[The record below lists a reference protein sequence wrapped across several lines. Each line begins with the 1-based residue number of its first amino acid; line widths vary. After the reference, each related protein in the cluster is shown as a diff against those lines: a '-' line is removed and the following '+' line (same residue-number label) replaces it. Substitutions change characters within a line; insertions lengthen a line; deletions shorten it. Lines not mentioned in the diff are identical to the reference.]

1 MDLILKIVLAV
12 VGLSFLV
19 IVHESG
25 HYLVARAF
33 GMRVLRYSIGLGPA
47 LFRYKPKN
55 SPTTF
60 QVCAIPLLAYVQ
72 IEGMNPYE
80 EIDWDD
86 PAIFP
91 NKSLFGRISTIAA
104 GPIANYVAAVVLI
117 FAVALVGWPGA
128 EREPMMVGEV
138 LPDSPASV
146 AGLREGDVIVEADGT
161 NVRSLFD
168 LRERTVDRAGM
179 ATHYRVTR
187 DGTELEFTMAPA
199 VFLRLPFGIAL
210 DGYGANGP
218 LTSAVSRASAAMRA
232 GFQTGDVLLEVDDT
246 AIESTSGLSAWIR
259 AEGRLPE
266 TYRVRRGTKELTLSL
281 AGSDRDA
288 LDPEGVRT
296 TGVLGVVSSS
306 AAMSVGDA
314 ARFAV
319 AFPIRFTVESLKGLA
334 KLATDFDANDV
345 AGPVGMGEALANS
358 ANAGLV
364 WYVRTLVILSVA
376 LGFFNLLPFP
386 ALDGGRLVFLGYELV
401 TRRRPN
407 ARVEA
412 AVHTVGIL
420 FLLSVLV
427 LVTFRDI
434 LS

>member
-1 MDLILKIVLAV
+1 
-12 VGLSFLV
+12 
-19 IVHESG
+19 
-25 HYLVARAF
+25 
-33 GMRVLRYSIGLGPA
+33 
-47 LFRYKPKN
+47 
-55 SPTTF
+55 
-60 QVCAIPLLAYVQ
+60 
-72 IEGMNPYE
+72 
-80 EIDWDD
+80 
-86 PAIFP
+86 
-91 NKSLFGRISTIAA
+91 
-104 GPIANYVAAVVLI
+104 
-117 FAVALVGWPGA
+117 
-128 EREPMMVGEV
+128 
-138 LPDSPASV
+138 
-146 AGLREGDVIVEADGT
+146 
-161 NVRSLFD
+161 
-168 LRERTVDRAGM
+168 
-179 ATHYRVTR
+179 
-187 DGTELEFTMAPA
+187 
-199 VFLRLPFGIAL
+199 
-210 DGYGANGP
+210 
-218 LTSAVSRASAAMRA
+218 MRA
-232 GFQTGDVLLEVDDT
+232 GFQSGDVIARVDNAPVT
-246 AIESTSGLSAWIR
+246 STSALSAIIQR
-259 AEGRLPE
+259 EGRLPQVY
-266 TYRVRRGTKELTLSL
+266 TVRRGSKELTLSL
-281 AGSDRDA
+281 SDAGREA
-288 LDPEGVRT
+288 LDPEKVRT
-296 TGVLGVVSSS
+296 TGVLGVVSSD

-386 ALDGGRLVFLGYELV
+386 ALDGGRLVFLCYELI

>member
-19 IVHESG
+19 VVHESG
-25 HYLVARAF
+25 HYLIARAF
-33 GMRVLRYSIGLGPA
+33 RMRVLRYSIGLGPA

-80 EIDWDD
+80 EIDWED

-91 NKSLFGRISTIAA
+91 NKSLFGRIATIAA
-104 GPIANYVAAVVLI
+104 GPVANYLAAVVLI

-138 LPDSPASV
+138 LENSPASV
-146 AGLREGDVIVEADGT
+146 AGIREGDIIVEADGAT
-161 NVRSLFD
+161 VRSLLD
-168 LRERTVDRAGM
+168 LRDRTIDRAGM
-179 ATHYRVTR
+179 STHYRVTR
-187 DGTELEFTMAPA
+187 GDEELEFTMAPA
-199 VFLRLPFGIAL
+199 VFLKLPFGVAL
-210 DGYGANGP
+210 DGYGAEGP
-218 LTSAVSRASAAMRA
+218 LTSSVSAGSAAMRA
-232 GFQTGDVLLEVDDT
+232 KFQKGDVLLTADDT
-246 AIESTSGLSAWIR
+246 GIENTSALAALIQ
-259 AEGRLPE
+259 AEGRLPRS
-266 TYRVRRGTKELTLSL
+266 YRVRRGTKELTLSV
-281 AGSDRDA
+281 ADADRGA
-288 LDPEGVRT
+288 LDPESVRT
-296 TGVLGVVSSS
+296 TGVLGVVSSD
-306 AAMSVGDA
+306 AAMNAADA
-314 ARFAV
+314 ARFAI

-334 KLATDFDANDV
+334 KLATDFDSNDV

-358 ANAGLV
+358 AKAGLV

-386 ALDGGRLVFLGYELV
+386 ALDGGRLVFLCYELI